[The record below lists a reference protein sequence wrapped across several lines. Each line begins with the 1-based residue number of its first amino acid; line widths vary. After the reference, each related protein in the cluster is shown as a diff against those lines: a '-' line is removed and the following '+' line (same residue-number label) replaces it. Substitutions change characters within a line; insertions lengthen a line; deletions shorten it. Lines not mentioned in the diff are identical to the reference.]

1 MTSPTT
7 TNTNSNSNNN
17 NSNERMSK
25 LIKLESG
32 PQVNVG
38 NVKTAKN

>member
-7 TNTNSNSNNN
+7 TNTNSNSNNS
-17 NSNERMSK
+17 SNERMSK